1 MISTHGILI
10 ILASLSVAVN
20 CSSKYILLHWSQSK
34 VESSFLVLSTYLL
47 STTFLVPFHNVS
59 SLKPYLF
66 TDLVVEDKGQNDGK
80 LLSITEY
87 LAKNMRLRD
96 LKKKKKN
103 KKTKS
108 SKSSKAT
115 SDTLC
120 TNKSQEDAL
129 LAFKAGITSDPNNVM
144 ADWVAGGSVCN
155 GNKSDWNGITCVGD
169 LVTKLELGR

>member
-1 MISTHGILI
+1 MGLSSLIS
-10 ILASLSVAVN
+10 
-20 CSSKYILLHWSQSK
+20 
-34 VESSFLVLSTYLL
+34 LL
-47 STTFLVPFHNVS
+47 STFIF
-59 SLKPYLF
+59 SLIFPSA
-66 TDLVVEDKGQNDGK
+66 TLVVAAPIIKGKAIDF
-80 LLSITEY
+80 SILE
-87 LAKNMRLRD
+87 KSQIDRK
-96 LKKKKKN
+96 LKKKKK
-103 KKTKS
+103 KKSKS

-169 LVTKLELGR
+169 LVTRLELGT